1 MYLHLGKNV
10 VVAKKDI
17 VAICDLD
24 NASYAYITRGYLSD
38 AEKAGQVKNICDDLP
53 KSFVVCMKNDNEQVL
68 YLSQL
73 ASSTLLKR
81 AGTISLE

>member
-10 VVAKKDI
+10 AVLKKDI

-24 NASYAYITRGYLSD
+24 NASYSHVTRAYLAV
-38 AEKAGQVKNICDDLP
+38 AEKAGQVVSACDDLP
-53 KSFVVCMKNDNEQVL
+53 KSVVVCKSGGDQVL

-73 ASSTLLKR
+73 VSSTLMKR
-81 AGTISLE
+81 AETMGLE